1 MKKIALILTPWLLL
15 ASTAS
20 VFRRLAARF
29 GPKRGYFGGFL
40 FYWIFWRLLLPVWVL
55 GPRRLPTLFRVRV
68 APSRRPNRSDLL
80 LLAVP
85 PAVGYSLAFPRAL
98 ARANKKIMLASGAL
112 ALVNATAEEVLWR
125 GVYTA
130 TFPNRLVLGYLYP
143 TVGFALS
150 HYAPQSV
157 FPSRYPGGASSF
169 VLSAGLFG
177 LLWGRVAF
185 RSGSVGLTILSHALL
200 DFAGLGARVYFED
213 YGSEGG

>member
-1 MKKIALILTPWLLL
+1 
-15 ASTAS
+15 
-20 VFRRLAARF
+20 
-29 GPKRGYFGGFL
+29 
-40 FYWIFWRLLLPVWVL
+40 
-55 GPRRLPTLFRVRV
+55 
-68 APSRRPNRSDLL
+68 
-80 LLAVP
+80 
-85 PAVGYSLAFPRAL
+85 
-98 ARANKKIMLASGAL
+98 
-112 ALVNATAEEVLWR
+112 
-125 GVYTA
+125 VYTA

-157 FPSRYPGGASSF
+157 FPSRHPGGASSF